1 MLLKIVRHRHIFVM
15 FAFRRQIHSLLRK
28 DQTTVKWHFIL
39 TDSSSAE
46 LLRQEDKNVT
56 QLQNMLQKLSVSE
69 REIFFFVIILLTTKI
84 CIVENDEILFSY
96 IRTVLEVFI
105 LYSLTISDFVWLC
118 DSRAAYI
125 VRQTKFMSELT
136 FSFVKV
142 LFFLNS
148 CSDKDCLRLVALF
161 EIMSRRERCRVKIIR
176 SIVELINAVSSD
188 SSFMTYN
195 HESHLHQLNVV
206 AFLKDIRLTSHYWIE
221 MTYCLATEQIV
232 SDVSSRYTVECD
244 S

>member
-1 MLLKIVRHRHIFVM
+1 
-15 FAFRRQIHSLLRK
+15 
-28 DQTTVKWHFIL
+28 
-39 TDSSSAE
+39 
-46 LLRQEDKNVT
+46 
-56 QLQNMLQKLSVSE
+56 MLQKLSVSE
-69 REIFFFVIILLTTKI
+69 RKIFFFVIILLTTKI

-96 IRTVLEVFI
+96 IWTVLEVFI
-105 LYSLTISDFVWLC
+105 LYSFTIFDFVWLC

-125 VRQTKFMSELT
+125 VRQTKLMSELT

-142 LFFLNS
+142 FFFLNS

-161 EIMSRRERCRVKIIR
+161 EIMSRHERCHVKIIR

-195 HESHLHQLNVV
+195 HESHLHQLNIV
-206 AFLKDIRLTSHYWIE
+206 AFLKDIRSMNHYWIE
-221 MTYCLATEQIV
+221 MTYCLATKQIV
-232 SDVSSRYTVECD
+232 SDASSKYTVECD

>member
-1 MLLKIVRHRHIFVM
+1 MLLKIIQHRHILVM
-15 FAFRRQIHSLLRK
+15 FAFQRQVHSLLRK

-46 LLRQEDKNVT
+46 LLRQEDKNVA

-69 REIFFFVIILLTTKI
+69 RKIFFFVIILLTTKI

-96 IRTVLEVFI
+96 IWTVLKVFI

-118 DSRAAYI
+118 NSRAAYI
-125 VRQTKFMSELT
+125 VRQTKLMSELT

-142 LFFLNS
+142 LFFSDS
-148 CSDKDCLRLVALF
+148 CSDKDCLWLVALF
-161 EIMSRRERCRVKIIR
+161 EIMLRRERCHVKIIR
-176 SIVELINAVSSD
+176 SIVELINAVLSD
-188 SSFMTYN
+188 SSFITYN

-206 AFLKDIRLTSHYWIE
+206 AFLKDIKLTSYYWIE

-232 SDVSSRYTVECD
+232 SDVSSRYTVKCD